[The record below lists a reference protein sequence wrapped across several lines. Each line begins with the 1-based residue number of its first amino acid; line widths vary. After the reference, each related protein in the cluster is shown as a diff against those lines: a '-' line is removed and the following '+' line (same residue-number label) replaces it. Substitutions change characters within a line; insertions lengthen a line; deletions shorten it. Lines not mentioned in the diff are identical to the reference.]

1 MLCKAIP
8 THTATLIADDN
19 KLGHFDATLNDKH
32 LSVWADPKIIKPYK
46 QIKVCLSHGVSFT
59 VPVSEVK
66 CNRAMLVEPDSL
78 EFVLS

>member
-8 THTATLIADDN
+8 THTATLIADDHN
-19 KLGHFDATLNDKH
+19 LGKFDATLSDKH
-32 LSVWADPKIIKPYK
+32 LSVWADPRLVKPYS
-46 QIKVCLSHGVSFT
+46 QVKVCLSNGVSFK